1 MKFFFFILLVFFYQP
16 TVSQQLITVGAKKPL
31 IKTISD
37 TLELPALLLANEM
50 VQITTVVSEKIKKI
64 HFKEGSFVKKNQ
76 TLIEFVDEQEQ
87 AIKRQILAELNEAEL
102 NFKRADKLFSKGNIS
117 QTILDNRKM
126 LKEKLEAR
134 LDEIDAT
141 INDLKIS
148 APFAGIT
155 SIRNFSEGSLIKPG
169 DIITTIYDITKLKI
183 QAKVP
188 EIFINKISTK
198 TNFFLTNS
206 IDENFSANGVVSII
220 DPLIDDET
228 RTFKIIGLI
237 NNKDLRLKP
246 GLMVSLKF
254 NFEKRESFFVRE
266 NAVFNQDNISYLY
279 LVDNKNEIKK
289 IKVKVGS
296 RKDGFIEILK
306 GLNSLDLVVYEG
318 INKIKVGS
326 KVIIQ

>member
-1 MKFFFFILLVFFYQP
+1 MKFFFLILLAFFYQP

-37 TLELPALLLANEM
+37 TLELPALLLANET

-126 LKEKLEAR
+126 LKEKLKAR

-141 INDLKIS
+141 INDLTIS

-188 EIFINKISTK
+188 ESFINKISTK

-237 NNKDLRLKP
+237 NNKDLGLKP
-246 GLMVSLKF
+246 GLMVNLRF

>member
-1 MKFFFFILLVFFYQP
+1 MKFFFLILLAFFYQP

-37 TLELPALLLANEM
+37 TLELPALLLANET

-206 IDENFSANGVVSII
+206 IDENFRANGVVSII

>member
-1 MKFFFFILLVFFYQP
+1 MKFFFLILLAFFYQP

-37 TLELPALLLANEM
+37 TLELPALLLANET

-206 IDENFSANGVVSII
+206 IDENFRANGVVSII

-296 RKDGFIEILK
+296 RKDGFVEILK

>member
-31 IKTISD
+31 VKTISD

-126 LKEKLEAR
+126 LKEKLKAR

-141 INDLKIS
+141 INDLTIS

-188 EIFINKISTK
+188 EVFINKISTN

-206 IDENFSANGVVSII
+206 IDENFRANGVISII

-237 NNKDLRLKP
+237 NNKDLGLKP
-246 GLMVSLKF
+246 GLMVNLRF

>member
-1 MKFFFFILLVFFYQP
+1 
-16 TVSQQLITVGAKKPL
+16 
-31 IKTISD
+31 
-37 TLELPALLLANEM
+37 
-50 VQITTVVSEKIKKI
+50 
-64 HFKEGSFVKKNQ
+64 
-76 TLIEFVDEQEQ
+76 
-87 AIKRQILAELNEAEL
+87 
-102 NFKRADKLFSKGNIS
+102 
-117 QTILDNRKM
+117 M

-206 IDENFSANGVVSII
+206 IDENFRANGVVSII

-246 GLMVSLKF
+246 GLMVSLRF

>member
-31 IKTISD
+31 VKTISD

-126 LKEKLEAR
+126 LKEKLKAR

-141 INDLKIS
+141 INDLTIS

-188 EIFINKISTK
+188 ESFINKISTK

-237 NNKDLRLKP
+237 NNKDLGLKP
-246 GLMVSLKF
+246 GLMVNLRF

>member
-1 MKFFFFILLVFFYQP
+1 MNFFFLLLLVFFYQP
-16 TVSQQLITVGAKKPL
+16 TVSQQIITVGAKKPL

-37 TLELPALLLANEM
+37 TLELPALLLANET

-76 TLIEFVDEQEQ
+76 TLIEFIDEQEQ

-102 NFKRADKLFSKGNIS
+102 NFERADKLFSKGNIS

-126 LKEKLEAR
+126 LKEKLKAR

-141 INDLKIS
+141 INDLTIS

-188 EIFINKISTK
+188 EVFLNKISPN

-206 IDENFSANGVVSII
+206 IDENFKANGVVSII

-237 NNKDLRLKP
+237 NNKDLKLKP
-246 GLMVSLKF
+246 GLMVSLRF
-254 NFEKRESFFVRE
+254 DFEKRESFFVRE

>member
-1 MKFFFFILLVFFYQP
+1 MKFFFLILLAFFYQP

-31 IKTISD
+31 VKTISD

-126 LKEKLEAR
+126 LKEKLKAR

-141 INDLKIS
+141 INDLTIS

-188 EIFINKISTK
+188 ESFINKISTK

-237 NNKDLRLKP
+237 NNKDLGLKP
-246 GLMVSLKF
+246 GLMVNLRF

>member
-1 MKFFFFILLVFFYQP
+1 MKFFFLILLAFFYQP

-37 TLELPALLLANEM
+37 TLELPALLLANET

-126 LKEKLEAR
+126 LKEKLKAR

-206 IDENFSANGVVSII
+206 IDENFRANGVVSII